1 MHFLCVLYLTTVKNF
16 QNLQGFLWKATE
28 AWLGG
33 KSYFSHT
40 NPFNFQRPLQS
51 LYTAENLLVTKIW
64 YALSFPTEKIFQKRT
79 IFVFTES
86 WSRDPLLQ
94 KKKNPTGEWEVWVEV
109 CLWGLKTLTFATQ
122 THPQGAFPWLLL
134 PCLRHKTIFHDPYS
148 FHFREGVWQNR
159 IRVLTKLFVPDMA
172 NLELL
177 SLL

>member
-94 KKKNPTGEWEVWVEV
+94 KKKKKPHRGMGSLGRGVPLRPENFDFCYPNSSPG
-109 CLWGLKTLTFATQ
+109 CFSLAFATM
-122 THPQGAFPWLLL
+122 F
-134 PCLRHKTIFHDPYS
+134 KTQDHFSWPLFLS
-148 FHFREGVWQNR
+148 F
-159 IRVLTKLFVPDMA
+159 
-172 NLELL
+172 
-177 SLL
+177 

>member
-64 YALSFPTEKIFQKRT
+64 YALSFPTELFSCLQKVDHVT
-79 IFVFTES
+79 HYCK
-86 WSRDPLLQ
+86 

-134 PCLRHKTIFHDPYS
+134 PCLRHKTIFHDPYY